1 MRSAFYLLD
10 STLGDVSEEAETKQR
25 VPISRFLSTLDQLSL
40 ASHSH
45 SGKFSASD
53 FKGTVEDNRI
63 TVIPRGMDAAV
74 VMCGHLR
81 LSPGRAA
88 RKTTRLSTGR

>member
-1 MRSAFYLLD
+1 MLSIS
-10 STLGDVSEEAETKQR
+10 STLGDVSEEEETKQR
-25 VPISRFLSTLDQLSL
+25 VPISRFLSTLDRLSTL
-40 ASHSH
+40 TH